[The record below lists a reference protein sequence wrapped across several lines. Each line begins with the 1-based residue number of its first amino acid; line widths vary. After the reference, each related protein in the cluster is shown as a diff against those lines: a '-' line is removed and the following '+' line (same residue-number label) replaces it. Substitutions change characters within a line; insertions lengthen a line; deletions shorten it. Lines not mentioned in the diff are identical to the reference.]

1 MKVSAWRNSG
11 ATVSISA
18 TPNDGYSFSNWTGS
32 GAGSYSGPDNP
43 ASIMMNGPITE
54 TATFSHNRAPD
65 LHSTLVRFSVLL
77 QNTTPC
83 LREDR
88 GQSPLLT
95 EKMKS

>member
-11 ATVSISA
+11 ATFSISA
-18 TPNDGYSFSNWTGS
+18 TLNDGYGFSNWTGS

-65 LHSTLVRFSVLL
+65 LHRTLVRFLGTL
-77 QNTTPC
+77 TKHQ
-83 LREDR
+83 EDR
-88 GQSPLLT
+88 GQCPLLT
-95 EKMKS
+95 EKVKS